1 MNGAQFVRMDG
12 GAGGVGGRGEQHPP
26 CLRSP
31 MGAHLFGAELKAF
44 RSRGGDQHGAPLGG
58 ADKVTVAG
66 VAGVGHQHFI
76 TGFDQGQAG
85 QLQRRR
91 CASSDH
97 DATRRHVHAKA
108 AGIPGADALAQIAK
122 AQSPAAVLVASHAFG
137 KEVAARIAVALESGI
152 ITDAVDVDASAV
164 ATQLVFGGSTTVH
177 SAVNHGTPV
186 ITVRPNSVE
195 ADFTASSPA
204 ISTESV
210 TIGDAA
216 KKATISSS
224 QPPVKGGRPEL
235 TEANIVVSGG
245 RGTDGNFAAVEGFA
259 DSLGAAVGASR
270 AATDAGW
277 YPHSHQVGQT
287 GKTVS
292 PALYVACGISGA
304 IQHRAGMQTSK
315 TIVVVNKDPEAP
327 LFEIADF
334 GVVGDLFNVL
344 PAATEGVKARKA

>member
-1 MNGAQFVRMDG
+1 MSTVLILADFSGDKASKTTAELATAGARIGEVTAVVLAAP
-12 GAGGVGGRGEQHPP
+12 GAGAALAATVNQGPVSKVVVVESADFATCGVP
-26 CLRSP
+26 
-31 MGAHLFGAELKAF
+31 
-44 RSRGGDQHGAPLGG
+44 
-58 ADKVTVAG
+58 
-66 VAGVGHQHFI
+66 
-76 TGFDQGQAG
+76 
-85 QLQRRR
+85 
-91 CASSDH
+91 
-97 DATRRHVHAKA
+97 A
-108 AGIPGADALAQIAK
+108 AADALAQIAK
-122 AQSPAAVLVASHAFG
+122 AHSPAALLIASHAFG
-137 KEVAARIAVALESGI
+137 KEVAARVAVTLESGI

-177 SAVNHGTPV
+177 SVVSHGTPV
-186 ITVRPNSVE
+186 ITIRPNSVS

-204 ISTESV
+204 VSNETVS
-210 TIGDAA
+210 IGDAA
-216 KKATISSS
+216 KKSTISSS

-245 RGTDGNFAAVEGFA
+245 RGTDGNFAAVEAFA
-259 DSLGAAVGASR
+259 DSMGAAVGASR

-315 TIVVVNKDPEAP
+315 TIVVINKDPEAP

-334 GVVGDLFNVL
+334 GVVGDLFAVL
-344 PAATEGVKARKA
+344 PPATEGVKARKA